1 MQTEADP
8 IELADD
14 LIAKGEAARAV
25 SLLRN
30 RLNEGRG
37 GLLARLALVRA
48 LLASADTA
56 GAMEVAR
63 EAASLNPDVPDAL
76 LMLGEALMVSGHL
89 PTAIAEFQRALR
101 LDPQSE
107 VARLALGR
115 AWLEAGEP
123 EKALEQFHAVE
134 TAAAH
139 PLIARA
145 EAMRGQ
151 KRSDAG
157 YVRHLFDQFS
167 ADYDSRMR
175 AQLSYRAPEILREM
189 AAFVIPGARELTV
202 LDLGC
207 GTGLAAEAFSDIAS
221 SFDGID
227 LSPQMIER
235 ARARGLY
242 HHLAVADIE
251 TALSAGGA
259 DYDLI
264 LAADTLVYLG
274 DLAPTFEG
282 AFRRLKSGGFF
293 LFTVESNPDGCFNLG
308 PKRRWRHAQD
318 YLREC
323 ALAVGF
329 DISGLLACSP
339 RSEAGVPVEGFAV
352 ALHKA

>member
-8 IELADD
+8 IEQADD

-25 SLLRN
+25 SLLRT
-30 RLNEGRG
+30 RLSEGRG

-48 LLASADTA
+48 LLACADPA
-56 GAMEVAR
+56 GAMVVAR
-63 EAASLNPDVPDAL
+63 EAASLNPNVPDAL

-123 EKALEQFHAVE
+123 ENALEQFREVE
-134 TAAAH
+134 TAAAL

-189 AAFVIPGARELTV
+189 AAFVMPGAKELTA

-207 GTGLAAEAFSDIAS
+207 GTGLAAEVFNDIAS

-227 LSPQMIER
+227 LSPQMVEK

-274 DLAPTFEG
+274 DLTPTLAG
-282 AFRRLKSGGFF
+282 AFRRLKPGGFF
-293 LFTVESNPDGCFNLG
+293 LFTVESNPDGCFTLG

-318 YLREC
+318 YLRER
-323 ALAVGF
+323 AQAVGF
-329 DISGLLACSP
+329 EISGLLACSP
-339 RSEAGVPVEGFAV
+339 RSEAGAPVEGFAV
-352 ALHKA
+352 ALHKT